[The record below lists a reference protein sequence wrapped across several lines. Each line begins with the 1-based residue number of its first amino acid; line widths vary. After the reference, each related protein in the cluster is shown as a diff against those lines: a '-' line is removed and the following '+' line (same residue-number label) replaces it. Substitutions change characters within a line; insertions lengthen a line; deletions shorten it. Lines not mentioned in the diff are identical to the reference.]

1 MTDLEISKALAY
13 VIGWRAPHMSQDGD
27 KLRCWRDER
36 QWGWQVF
43 DYRDWRVIGPIAE
56 RYAAF
61 PSMIADGNYR
71 KHKAQ
76 GYATAKG
83 WEVFITDYRKGTEQ
97 NAKWDHYVADTPQKV
112 IAMAVIGAKK

>member
-1 MTDLEISKALAY
+1 MYVLAGVFLWREGMTDLEISKALAY

-56 RYAAF
+56 RYEAF
-61 PSMIADGNYR
+61 PMHFNRGGSHWLSCAILGDYMGE
-71 KHKAQ
+71 
-76 GYATAKG
+76 AK
-83 WEVFITDYRKGTEQ
+83 
-97 NAKWDHYVADTPQKV
+97 ADTPQKA
-112 IAMAVIGAKK
+112 IALAVIGAKQ